1 MSIEQ
6 PITMGYVFDGVMG
19 YLQGQG
25 HPYATYKPYKT
36 ALYRMQRFLGSP
48 MAPYSVQIIE
58 QFMDELSQQLK
69 NGDISKKS
77 WYAARRTVC
86 MANEFFE
93 TGSISL
99 GNKTVPYA
107 TKFVISDKFARLVD
121 DYGMS
126 LKQKNYRNT
135 TISGNKSDARLFM
148 YYLESKGIEDI
159 KSLDNNTAAGFIP
172 FASNM
177 RKASIGNT
185 LINVRHFLLFL
196 HDQGTISE
204 KVPEALSVH
213 ISRPKKIQYGF
224 SNDEVNAMLDAV
236 ERSSD
241 MGKRDY
247 AILIL
252 AARTGLRSVDIRQLK
267 LTDIKWELGEIRVVQ
282 SKTQK
287 PLILPIMED
296 VGDAISEYILK
307 VRPKLKDKPVFLTI
321 KHPYN
326 GMRYLNDIVEKY
338 ARISG
343 VADTTK
349 APLTIHSFRRGLGV
363 SMLKADVPLSEII
376 EVLGQTRKNSAKK
389 YLALDVD
396 NLRNCAT
403 PMSLFIPEGD
413 AS

>member
-1 MSIEQ
+1 MSTEQ
-6 PITMGYVFDGVMG
+6 PITMGNVFDGVIG

-36 ALYRMQRFLGSP
+36 ALYRMQRYLGSSV
-48 MAPYSVQIIE
+48 APYSVQMIE
-58 QFMDELSQQLK
+58 QFMDDLSLKLK

-77 WYAARRTVC
+77 WYATRRTVC

-107 TKFVISDKFARLVD
+107 TKFVISNESAKLVD

-126 LKQKNYRNT
+126 LKQKNYRSS

-148 YYLESKGIEDI
+148 YYLESKGVEDI
-159 KSLDNNTAAGFIP
+159 GNLDNSTAAGFIP
-172 FASNM
+172 FASGM

-185 LINVRHFLLFL
+185 LINTRHFLMFL
-196 HDQGTISE
+196 HDKGKIGG
-204 KVPEALSVH
+204 KVPEALYVH

-224 SNDEVNAMLDAV
+224 SNDEVSAMLEAV
-236 ERSSD
+236 DRSAD
-241 MGKRDY
+241 IGKRDY

-267 LTDIKWELGEIRVVQ
+267 LTDIKWGQGEIHVVQ

-287 PLILPIMED
+287 PLILPLMEE
-296 VGDAISEYILK
+296 VGDAISEYILN
-307 VRPKLKDKPVFLTI
+307 VRPKLKEKPVFLTM
-321 KHPYN
+321 KHPYS
-326 GMRYLNDIVEKY
+326 GIRYLNDIVEKY

-396 NLRNCAT
+396 NLRCCAT
-403 PMSLFIPEGD
+403 PMSSFIPKGD
-413 AS
+413 AP

>member
-6 PITMGYVFDGVMG
+6 PITMGFVFDGVIG
-19 YLQGQG
+19 YLKGQG

-36 ALYRMQRFLGSP
+36 ALYRMQRYMGSSQT
-48 MAPYSVQIIE
+48 PYSTQMIE
-58 QFMDELSQQLK
+58 QFMSEISLQLK
-69 NGDISKKS
+69 NGDISKKT
-77 WYAARRTVC
+77 WYTTRRTVC

-93 TGSISL
+93 KGSISL

-107 TKFVISDKFARLVD
+107 TKFIISNESAKLVD
-121 DYGMS
+121 DYGVS

-148 YYLESKGIEDI
+148 FYLESQGIEDLE
-159 KSLDNNTAAGFIP
+159 KLDNSMAAGFIP
-172 FASNM
+172 FANSM

-185 LINVRHFLLFL
+185 LINARHFLMFL
-196 HDQGTISE
+196 HDQGKIGE
-204 KVPEALSVH
+204 MVPEALHVH
-213 ISRPKKIQYGF
+213 ISCPKKILYGF
-224 SNDEVNAMLDAV
+224 SNDEVNAMLNSVD
-236 ERSSD
+236 RSTSI
-241 MGKRDY
+241 GKRDY
-247 AILIL
+247 AILSL
-252 AARTGLRSVDIRQLK
+252 AAHTGLRSVDIRLLK
-267 LTDIKWELGEIRVVQ
+267 LTDIKWEQAEIHVVQ

-287 PLILPIMED
+287 PLILPMLEE
-296 VGDAISEYILK
+296 VGDAISEYIIN
-307 VRPKLKDKPVFLTI
+307 VRPKLKDKPVFLTT
-321 KHPYN
+321 KHPYS
-326 GMRYLNDIVEKY
+326 GIHYLNDIVEKY

-396 NLRNCAT
+396 NLRRCAT
-403 PMSLFIPEGD
+403 PMSSFIPKGD

>member
-1 MSIEQ
+1 MSTEQ
-6 PITMGYVFDGVMG
+6 PITMGTVFDGVMG

-25 HPYATYKPYKT
+25 HPYGTYKPYKT
-36 ALYRMQRFLGSP
+36 ALYRMQRYLGSP
-48 MAPYSVQIIE
+48 LAPYSTEMIE
-58 QFMDELSQQLK
+58 QFMSNLSQQL
-69 NGDISKKS
+69 NDGIISKKT
-77 WYAARRTVC
+77 WYTSRRTVC

-107 TKFVISDKFARLVD
+107 TKFVISNESAELVES
-121 DYGMS
+121 YGLFM
-126 LKQKNYRNT
+126 KQKNYRST

-148 YYLESKGIEDI
+148 YYLESKGAEDI
-159 KSLDNNTAAGFIP
+159 KKLDNSTVAGFIP
-172 FASNM
+172 FVSGM

-185 LINVRHFLLFL
+185 LINARHFLMFL
-196 HDQGTISE
+196 RDQGKLDE
-204 KVPEALSVH
+204 KVPEALHVH

-224 SNDEVNAMLDAV
+224 SNDEVNAMLRAV
-236 ERSSD
+236 DQSTY

-267 LTDIKWELGEIRVVQ
+267 LSDIKWEQGEIHIVQ

-287 PLILPIMED
+287 PLILPLMED
-296 VGDAISEYILK
+296 VGDAISEYILN
-307 VRPKLKDKPVFLTI
+307 VRPRLKDKPVFLTI

-326 GMRYLNDIVEKY
+326 GIRYLNDIVEKY

-363 SMLKADVPLSEII
+363 SMLKADVPLSEIV

-396 NLRNCAT
+396 NLRSCAT
-403 PMSLFIPEGD
+403 PMSAFIPKGE
-413 AS
+413 AT